1 MNLMQGNDPENE
13 VSSSEH
19 EEAKI
24 NFAAELWD
32 WTKSILL
39 ALAIVFIIHQFIF
52 NLSKVE
58 GHSMEPT
65 LEDKERLFV
74 NKIVYLIGEPNYN
87 NVVILKDPR
96 GGKQFLVKRIVAVSG
111 DTVEIRNQQLFV
123 NGEKVDEPYIA
134 APIEGRDYGPIT
146 VDEGHYFVMGDNR
159 HFGESLDSRDFGAV
173 RSDLIKGRAEY
184 ILWPITKM
192 DKL

>member
-1 MNLMQGNDPENE
+1 MQGNESDNK
-13 VSSSEH
+13 VSSGDQA
-19 EEAKI
+19 EAKI
-24 NFAAELWD
+24 NFAAEVWD

-39 ALAIVFIIHQFIF
+39 ALAIVLIIHQFVF

-65 LEDKERLFV
+65 LEDNERLFV
-74 NKIVYLIGEPNYN
+74 NKVVYLLGEPKVN
-87 NVVILKDPR
+87 NVVILRDPR

-111 DTVEIRNQQLFV
+111 DSVEIRNQHLFV
-123 NGEKVDEPYIA
+123 NGQQVDEPYIA
-134 APIEGRDYGPIT
+134 TQIEGRDYGPIT
-146 VDEGHYFVMGDNR
+146 VDEEHYFVMGDNR
-159 HFGESLDSRDFGAV
+159 YFGESLDSRDFGAV
-173 RSDLIKGRAEY
+173 QSDLIKGRAEF